1 MDIGCGKNENIAD
14 FGHLAKKAI
23 GIDVLDHPERVEAPF
38 LLADMRSIPLPSE
51 YADLIT
57 LRFVVE
63 HLQKIP
69 ADFSEVLRLLK
80 PGGNLIIL
88 TTNSWS
94 PLIFLPRL
102 VSFRVKR
109 WVIQHTF
116 GVQSDDIFETYHRF
130 NSFGIMK
137 RGVPPLRLSRLD
149 FIEQVP
155 FDKALLTIVFGLWY
169 SMVRFSPLKYLRS
182 NLLAVFSM
190 NSRIDHRIQE

>member
-149 FIEQVP
+149 FS
-155 FDKALLTIVFGLWY
+155 LN
-169 SMVRFSPLKYLRS
+169 RSPLTKRSLPSYLDFGIRWYGSHRS
-182 NLLAVFSM
+182 NTSEVIFS
-190 NSRIDHRIQE
+190 RFFP